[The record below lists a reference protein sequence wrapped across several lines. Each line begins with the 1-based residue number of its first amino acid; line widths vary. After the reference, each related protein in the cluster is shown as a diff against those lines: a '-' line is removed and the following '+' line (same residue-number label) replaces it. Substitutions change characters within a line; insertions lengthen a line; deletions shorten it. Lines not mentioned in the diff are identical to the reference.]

1 MKKSLILLAAVL
13 ALAVAPTGFAALL
26 TVDQIIFQ
34 NNPGVNSSL
43 ISGTIDYTASGS
55 SATIVL
61 TNTSPDAA
69 FTDAG
74 APALM
79 LLTNFGLQLPG
90 VDILSG
96 TVSVTAGSTA
106 LNFDAGQSTTDISN
120 QWNYANQSADGFNLP
135 GVLLTDTYVSSVN
148 NGQSTRFAG
157 PPPVTIDGPDYG
169 ALSAFETQFG
179 SSTAAVQDSVTLVL
193 NFDGAAPS
201 FDTVNAGNVV
211 LSFGS
216 PDTVGGGNNTPD
228 SGSTAMLLGAAL
240 GSVEVLRRLLL
251 KKRSAAV

>member
-1 MKKSLILLAAVL
+1 MKLLKYVAAVL

-34 NNPGVNSSL
+34 NNAGVDSSL

-69 FTDAG
+69 FTDAN

-90 VDILSG
+90 VDIVSG

-106 LNFDAGQSTTDISN
+106 LNFPVGQSTTNISN

-135 GVLLTDTYVSSVN
+135 GVLLTDTYVSSVA

-157 PPPVTIDGPDYG
+157 PPPVTIDGPNFG

-179 SSTAAVQDSVTLVL
+179 SSTAAVEDSITLVL
-193 NFDGAAPS
+193 NFNGAAPS
-201 FDTVNAGNVV
+201 FDTVNGGNVV

-216 PDTVGGGNNTPD
+216 PDTVRPPNNTPD
-228 SGSTAMLLGAAL
+228 SGATAMLLGLSLTGL
-240 GSVEVLRRLLL
+240 GFVRRFV
-251 KKRSAAV
+251 KR